1 MRLSQARK
9 RYKVGK
15 SKNELHKFLFLAV
28 LAFIVYFVLDYVDF
42 TAIVGIKINNINM
55 GFFNVFFNS
64 LVVLVLYILT
74 YFVIDK
80 RQVQKDKYA
89 RMTAQTLITVS
100 YKNCYDTMK
109 LLANQEIVEKYIVPK
124 VDFNKANLDNRVVT
138 NLRENPFS
146 EYEHILSMAE
156 NGYVTNDEL
165 KTYLSIKE
173 QYQSYVSNRITFFDI
188 RNAVTEI
195 QIQMKN
201 SIESTEADLFSKLIE
216 KISEHENN

>member
-1 MRLSQARK
+1 M
-9 RYKVGK
+9 GK
-15 SKNELHKFLFLAV
+15 SKNELYKFLFLTV
-28 LAFIVYFVLDYVDF
+28 LAFTVYLALDYVDF
-42 TAIVGIKINNINM
+42 SAFVGIKINNINM
-55 GFFNVFFNS
+55 GFFDVFFNS

-89 RMTAQTLITVS
+89 RMTAQTLMTAS
-100 YKNCYDTMK
+100 YKKCYVVMK
-109 LLANQEIVEKYIVPK
+109 FLSNQEIVEKYIVPK
-124 VDFNKANLDNRVVT
+124 VDFNKISSDNIVAN
-138 NLRENPFS
+138 NLQDNPFS

-188 RNAVTEI
+188 GNAVTEE